1 MFNFACSMP
10 LLHSKTGLIRLLFSA
25 LVVSILLSACVN
37 RKSSAYFQNEN
48 TGKVPEFNLTLRSG
62 DLLSIAVT
70 ANDAELVVPFNQTSA
85 IASGQAAGY
94 SNGIASSGG
103 YLIEADGT
111 IAFPVLGRIILAGL
125 SRAQAT
131 KMLEEKLTS
140 YLQNPSVSIRILNFK
155 ITVLG
160 DVRNPG
166 TFTIPNERIS
176 FPEAIGLAGDLNITG
191 KRANVLLVRTSSGT
205 KQSFRIDLTQEEIFK
220 SSDYFYLQ
228 QGDLIY
234 VEPNR
239 AQRNSSAI
247 NNRLGIL
254 ISVASLILTSIT
266 LILK

>member
-1 MFNFACSMP
+1 
-10 LLHSKTGLIRLLFSA
+10 
-25 LVVSILLSACVN
+25 
-37 RKSSAYFQNEN
+37 
-48 TGKVPEFNLTLRSG
+48 
-62 DLLSIAVT
+62 
-70 ANDAELVVPFNQTSA
+70 
-85 IASGQAAGY
+85 
-94 SNGIASSGG
+94 
-103 YLIEADGT
+103 
-111 IAFPVLGRIILAGL
+111 
-125 SRAQAT
+125 
-131 KMLEEKLTS
+131 
-140 YLQNPSVSIRILNFK
+140 
-155 ITVLG
+155 LG

-176 FPEAIGLAGDLNITG
+176 FSEAIGLAGDLNITG
-191 KRANVLLVRTSSGT
+191 KRENVLLVRTSSGT